1 MLVGYARVS
10 TLDQKP
16 ELQLD
21 ALNAAGCER
30 IFEERASGAQR
41 DRPQLAAA
49 MDYLRQ
55 GDTLVVWRFDR
66 LARSTGQLIA
76 TMEMLEQ
83 RGIGLRSLTEN
94 IDTTTAGGKLIFH
107 VFAALAEFERSLIR
121 ERTTAGL
128 AAARARGKIGGR
140 PKAMNDNDITVAK
153 ALLKDE
159 GITVVEI
166 AKRLGVS
173 LSTLY
178 RHLPAAR
185 NNHD

>member
-21 ALNAAGCER
+21 ALKAAGCER

-41 DRPQLAAA
+41 ERPQLVAAL
-49 MDYLRQ
+49 DYLRH

-76 TMEMLEQ
+76 TMETLEQ

-94 IDTTTAGGKLIFH
+94 IDTATAGGKLIFH
-107 VFAALAEFERSLIR
+107 VFAALAEFERALLR
-121 ERTTAGL
+121 ERTAAGL

-140 PKAMNDNDITVAK
+140 PKALNDNDIAAAR

-159 GITVVEI
+159 NITVTAV

-178 RHLPAAR
+178 KHLPAAR
-185 NNHD
+185 QNHG